1 MLLPVEPNI
10 SIRKNQKEG
19 CWEVIVNLG
28 KFGRLFH
35 YKKDAEEFAEMLRDP
50 KALQINL
57 YDPLKRL
64 ED

>member
-1 MLLPVEPNI
+1 MWLPVEPNI
-10 SIRKNQKEG
+10 SIRKNQKEC

-35 YKKDAEEFAEMLRDP
+35 YKKDAQEFAEMLQKP
-50 KALQINL
+50 GALETNL
-57 YDPLKRL
+57 YDTLKKV